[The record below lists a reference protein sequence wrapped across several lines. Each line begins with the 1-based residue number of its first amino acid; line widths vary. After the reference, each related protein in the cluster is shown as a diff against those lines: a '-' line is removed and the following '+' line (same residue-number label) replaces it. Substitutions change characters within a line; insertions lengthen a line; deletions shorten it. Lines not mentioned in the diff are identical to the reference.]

1 MQPQTNEPSRGNSP
15 PFRTGKRSETFPSI
29 VGSKLRYV
37 IFYVRNCSSTQD
49 LAMKLFEQGY
59 GEGLVVVAEE
69 MSSGRG
75 RLGRSW
81 LATSGGL
88 WFTLV
93 LTPPKPANLQILS
106 LGVGSSVAKTLRELY
121 EIKAVV
127 KWPNDVLV
135 NGRKIAGILIE
146 GRKTLE
152 TALFVGVG
160 INVNNE
166 IPGELRERAV
176 SIKEVLKRQ
185 VSRTSLLAKILQE
198 IEGTYIKLLNEE
210 TDKILEEWRGLTE
223 TLGRKVKVVTGKEV
237 VEGVAVDVAS
247 DGSLIIEDLAGVK
260 RFIYVGDVI
269 HLT

>member
-1 MQPQTNEPSRGNSP
+1 LIEDFSDLQTYLSM
-15 PFRTGKRSETFPSI
+15 
-29 VGSKLRYV
+29 VGSRLRYA

-49 LAMKLFEQGY
+49 LAMKLYEEGY
-59 GEGLVVVAEE
+59 GEGSVIIAEE

-75 RLGRSW
+75 RLGRNW

-93 LTPPKPANLQILS
+93 LTPPKPTNFQILS

-146 GRKTLE
+146 GRKDLK

-166 IPGELRERAV
+166 VPSELREKAI

-185 VSRTSLLAKILQE
+185 VPRTPLLAKILRE
-198 IEGTYIKLLNEE
+198 IEGTYLKLLDEE

-223 TLGRKVKVVTGKEV
+223 TLGRKVKVVTEEGV
-237 VEGVAVDVAS
+237 IEGVAVDVAS
-247 DGSLIIEDLAGVK
+247 DGSLIVEDLAGVK
-260 RFIYVGDVI
+260 RFIYAGDVI

>member
-1 MQPQTNEPSRGNSP
+1 MIEDFSDLQTYLSM
-15 PFRTGKRSETFPSI
+15 

-37 IFYVRNCSSTQD
+37 VYYVRNCSSTQD
-49 LAMKLFEQGY
+49 LAMELFGQGY
-59 GEGLVVVAEE
+59 GEGLVVVADE

-93 LTPPKPANLQILS
+93 LTPPKPTNLQVLS
-106 LGVGSSVAKTLRELY
+106 LGIGSSVAKTLRELY

-135 NGRKIAGILIE
+135 SGRKIAGILIE
-146 GRKTLE
+146 GRRNHK

-166 IPGELRERAV
+166 IPSELRGRAV

-185 VSRTSLLAKILQE
+185 VHRTPLLVKILQE
-198 IEGTYIKLLNEE
+198 IEGTYLKLLNGE

-223 TLGRKVKVVTGKEV
+223 TLGRRVKVITEKEV

-247 DGSLIIEDLAGVK
+247 DGSLIVEDLAGVK
-260 RFIYVGDVI
+260 HLIYVGDVI

>member
-1 MQPQTNEPSRGNSP
+1 MIEDFSDLQTYLSM
-15 PFRTGKRSETFPSI
+15 

-37 IFYVRNCSSTQD
+37 IYYVRNCSSTQD

-59 GEGLVVVAEE
+59 GEGLVVVADE

-93 LTPPKPANLQILS
+93 LTPPKPTNLQILS
-106 LGVGSSVAKTLRELY
+106 LGIGSSVAKTLRELY
-121 EIKAVV
+121 EVKAVV

-146 GRKTLE
+146 GKKNLK

-166 IPGELRERAV
+166 IPGELREKAI

-185 VSRTSLLAKILQE
+185 VPRTPLLSKILQE
-198 IEGTYIKLLNEE
+198 IEGTYLKLLDGE

-223 TLGRKVKVVTGKEV
+223 TLGRKVKVVTGEGV
-237 VEGVAVDVAS
+237 IEGVAVDVAS
-247 DGSLIIEDLAGVK
+247 DGSLIVEDLAGVK
-260 RFIYVGDVI
+260 RFIYAGDVI